1 MKSRELRNYTP
12 SAPARMSRSVNS
24 ARAPRKSGRLASLA
38 GKQKP
43 TRKCPG
49 PVATLSKDLSKV
61 SIVSDAGGRSV
72 LGSSWRLPGYLGE
85 QGKDQLGELCSILR
99 EELAAC
105 YTQKQVAHVN
115 RTTMKM
121 VCEGSADDHVSGR
134 LAYRLKEAVRDIGSV
149 SNYAALDCR
158 HQLAFRKVL
167 QLEVRRRQAEI
178 AGYNEQAAEELALV
192 TELIDK
198 EYGSQALVPPLVPAL
213 RVQQKQ
219 QAPEALT
226 PIAPRTPQSE
236 STSGS
241 PKRVRHSL
249 VAANASHG
257 ALGDCL
263 TSHKHWMEEHPSN
276 PSMPQQPREEEEL
289 SRMARAVAAPDVGT
303 GPSKKIDD
311 FLAETEIVAEKEK
324 AFNNDDNQIVK
335 VFNNLAEM
343 SGIIKD
349 NIAPALR
356 LLGMP
361 EPNQAWI
368 DEVFEGIQTKFATL
382 TEAEFMKFVTRYVN
396 RQSKAYA
403 QSFFEC
409 DADKSG
415 EVEYEELKELLT
427 RFGITPMPHVLDEI
441 IKEVDKD
448 SSGALSLREF
458 ESVMDLVRLREGFS
472 KAEHAVLV
480 DTFGKFDHDKCGEI
494 KTTQIL
500 NIIVWLGFAYDAEKV
515 ESIVKEV
522 DFDGGGSL
530 NVVEFLACMRKMR
543 ENELKQADEIMKR
556 LDFDGDGRTG
566 VEELRPLIGSLGYT
580 VDIDA
585 IMESAVRAG
594 IDVASS
600 GLDIVQV
607 WQLLVV
613 YRSHEGFS
621 AADTADIQEAFDK
634 YDKAGQ
640 GEMTIV
646 EASKVLRWLGFTP
659 SFEVHQNLVAKVDI
673 DKSGKLEFHEFLKMV
688 RILQS
693 GEEAKVMDAFRRTEH
708 RQALPNGLT
717 PVAPGYLLKENAL
730 EALREAGIARPD
742 LHSEDCVTLPDG
754 RLGVAMDSFISF
766 ATRIQKEARRDY
778 RKNSGFSSDEIR
790 EMQECFD
797 YFDADG
803 SGDVSCKETVQLIEE
818 LFPNQA
824 HDPKVRPKLVQLMVE
839 VDADSSGSLN
849 FSDFLHLMQELQELK
864 MQERIT
870 RELAAFEECQFTVKE
885 MEEFRE
891 LFLSSGNE
899 AGGETESLSF
909 PHVQKML
916 GALFPLGEKKRDR
929 VDCYCQGHRW
939 KGRWPL
945 R

>member
-1 MKSRELRNYTP
+1 M
-12 SAPARMSRSVNS
+12 
-24 ARAPRKSGRLASLA
+24 
-38 GKQKP
+38 
-43 TRKCPG
+43 
-49 PVATLSKDLSKV
+49 
-61 SIVSDAGGRSV
+61 SDAGGRSV
-72 LGSSWRLPGYLGE
+72 LDSSWRLPGYLGE
-85 QGKDQLGELCSILR
+85 QGKDELGELCSILR

-105 YTQKQVAHVN
+105 HTQKQVAHVN

-121 VCEGSADDHVSGR
+121 VCEGSGDDHVSGR

-178 AGYNEQAAEELALV
+178 AGWNEQAAEELALV

-198 EYGSQALVPPLVPAL
+198 EYGSQALVPPLEPAL
-213 RVQQKQ
+213 GVQPKLEIVI
-219 QAPEALT
+219 PV
-226 PIAPRTPQSE
+226 APRTPQSE

-241 PKRVRHSL
+241 PKRVRQSV
-249 VAANASHG
+249 VAAKPGTSG
-257 ALGDCL
+257 IMGDCL
-263 TSHKHWMEEHPSN
+263 TTHRAWMEEHPSS

-289 SRMARAVAAPDVGT
+289 SRVAKTAGVPEVGP
-303 GPSKKIDD
+303 GHSKKIEDL
-311 FLAETEIVAEKEK
+311 LAETDIVAQKEK
-324 AFNNDDNQIVK
+324 AHNDDENQIVK

-361 EPNQAWI
+361 EPDQAWI
-368 DEVFEGIQTKFATL
+368 DEVFEGITKFATL
-382 TEAEFMKFVTRYVN
+382 TEAEFMKFVTRFVN
-396 RQSKAYA
+396 RRSKAYA
-403 QSFFEC
+403 QAFFEC

-415 EVEYEELKELLT
+415 EVEYEELRVLLT
-427 RFGITPMPHVLDEI
+427 RFNITPMPHVLDEV

-448 SSGALSLREF
+448 RSGALSLREF
-458 ESVMDLVRLREGFS
+458 ESVMDLVRFREGFT
-472 KAEHAVLV
+472 KAEYAVLV
-480 DTFGKFDHDKCGEI
+480 DTFGKFDYDKSGEI
-494 KTTQIL
+494 QTKEIDHIIL
-500 NIIVWLGFAYDAEKV
+500 WLGFAYNAEKV
-515 ESIVKEV
+515 DSIVKEV

-530 NVVEFLACMRKMR
+530 TVVEFLACMRKMR
-543 ENELKQADEIMKR
+543 ENELKQIDEIMNR

-566 VEELRPLIGSLGYT
+566 VEELRPLIGSLGYM
-580 VDIDA
+580 VDMDA
-585 IMESAVRAG
+585 ILESGVKAG
-594 IDVASS
+594 AFPSRDKGDLISC
-600 GLDIVQV
+600 GLDVVQV

-621 AADTADIQEAFDK
+621 AADTKDIKAAFNK

-659 SFEVHQNLVAKVDI
+659 SFEVHQNLVSKVDI
-673 DKSGKLEFHEFLKMV
+673 DNSGKLEFIEFLKMV

-693 GEEAKVMDAFRRTEH
+693 GEEHKIMDAFRRADH
-708 RQALPNGLT
+708 RQTWDLLT
-717 PVAPGYLLKENAL
+717 SAAPGFLLKENAL
-730 EALREAGIARPD
+730 EALVDAGIAHPE
-742 LHSEDCVTLPDG
+742 LQFEDFVILTDG
-754 RLGVAMDSFISF
+754 RLGVAMDSFIRV

-778 RKNSGFSSDEIR
+778 RKNSGFSSDEIQ

-824 HDPKVRPKLVQLMVE
+824 HDPKVRPKLVQLMIE
-839 VDADSSGSLN
+839 VDSDSSGSLN

-870 RELAAFEECQFTVKE
+870 RELAAFEECQFTMKE

-899 AGGETESLSF
+899 GGETESLSF

-916 GALFPLGEKKRDR
+916 GALFPLGEKNIGELTAIVRGIVGRDGGLFGEPVPA
-929 VDCYCQGHRW
+929 VDFPDFLRLMRRLLDVNFAQLQETIAETAKLQQKEAARLLKIAGA
-939 KGRWPL
+939 GR
-945 R
+945 